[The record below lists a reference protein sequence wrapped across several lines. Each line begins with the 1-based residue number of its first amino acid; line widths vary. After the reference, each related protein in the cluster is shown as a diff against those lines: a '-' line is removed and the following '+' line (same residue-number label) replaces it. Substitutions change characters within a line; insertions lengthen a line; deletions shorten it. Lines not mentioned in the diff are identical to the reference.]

1 MTRNYLQRTLSYL
14 YEGSGEDKYKVM
26 IAATDV
32 GHKQGVDGAHSL
44 IVMCQWIANRT
55 HALNNQMRI
64 DHVTKKKKP
73 CGINGFK

>member
-1 MTRNYLQRTLSYL
+1 
-14 YEGSGEDKYKVM
+14 M